1 MTTVFEEEIRSQG
14 DVLRHRAELGMQQ
27 ARDAAA
33 SWRDVKYVLVAAR
46 GSSDNAA
53 VFFQYLAGQELG
65 LLVALATPSL
75 FDGETSIGLDGAGVL
90 AVSQSGRTPGL
101 VEVVERATAQGRPN
115 VAITNDPTSPLA
127 SAAEHVID
135 LRAGPERL
143 RTASKIRHNGSAL
156 GSRLGFVHSLKRVR
170 IPMCQ
175 ISTSTRVTPGPM
187 SAN

>member
-14 DVLRHRAELGMQQ
+14 DVLRRRAELGMQQ

-33 SWRDVKYVLVAAR
+33 SWSDVNYALVAAR

-101 VEVVERATAQGRPN
+101 VEVVERANALALLGPRVIGSVDVLRSIHPRLSSR
-115 VAITNDPTSPLA
+115 VLTN
-127 SAAEHVID
+127 
-135 LRAGPERL
+135 
-143 RTASKIRHNGSAL
+143 ASKIRHNGSAL